1 MKRLA
6 LIVSLVCCSFGLDI
20 NESVQKVL
28 QKSHKIKEQEHI
40 LSSLKAQLGIYEGAY
55 YPKID
60 LKNQS
65 GYDTRNHFSNKTS
78 LELSTNLFNG
88 MSDYNTIKKQEQT
101 IQAQDDVVLKTQ
113 SEVKYT
119 VKKLYTQ
126 ILLSKGLLE
135 TSKESAKLLE
145 LQLAQANQ
153 FYKQGISAKNNVLS
167 VEVSLAS
174 AKLDINSYMTQLRYL
189 LASLELLL
197 EERVELSAL
206 KDLSSCEVELD
217 YDQLSLIIFEHH
229 QEYKRLQK
237 QEQALLFDIQSAKG
251 AYYPKIDLSV
261 GTDVFAGHQ
270 NYTQASLQLG
280 ITFNLFNGLKDRS
293 NIELKRYELLSLQ
306 SKIQDYKKQ
315 VLSELKKAVGD
326 FNLAKDQ
333 YLLSKKTIQS
343 AQENYRI
350 VSNRYKQNLENASAL
365 LDAEL
370 MLKTARANL
379 LQAQYGIWENLF
391 YVEFLVGREV
401 GGFLI
406 Q

>member
-1 MKRLA
+1 MKRLCLA
-6 LIVSLVCCSFGLDI
+6 LSLCVGLWGLDI

-28 QKSHKIKEQEHI
+28 QKSHKIKEQEYI
-40 LSSLKAQLGIYEGAY
+40 LSSLKAQLGIYKGAY

-60 LKNQS
+60 LSNQS
-65 GYDTRNHFSNKTS
+65 SYKTSEDFLNKTS
-78 LELSTNLFNG
+78 LQLSTNLFNG
-88 MSDYNTIKKQEQT
+88 MQDYNTVQMQEKN
-101 IQAQDDVVLKTQ
+101 IQAQNSQIAKIQ
-113 SEVKYT
+113 GEVKYT

-126 ILLSKGLLE
+126 ILLAKGLLE

-145 LQLAQANQ
+145 LQLSQANQ

-174 AKLDINSYMTQLRYL
+174 ARLDINSYMTRLRYL
-189 LASLELLL
+189 LSSLELLM
-197 EERVELSAL
+197 EEKVAIEQIQ
-206 KDLSSCEVELD
+206 DLPTCEEELD
-217 YDQLSLIIFEHH
+217 YDKLSLIVFEHH
-229 QEYKRLQK
+229 QEYRSMQRQK
-237 QEQALLFDIQSAKG
+237 EALLFEIESAKG
-251 AYYPKIDLSV
+251 AYYPKIDLSM
-261 GTDVFAGHQ
+261 GGDVFAGNQ
-270 NYTQASLQLG
+270 NYTQASIQLG
-280 ITFNLFNGLKDRS
+280 VSINLFNGLQDSSKVQYKQF
-293 NIELKRYELLSLQ
+293 ELMSLD
-306 SKIQDYKKQ
+306 SKILAYKKEI
-315 VLSELKKAVGD
+315 LSELKKAVGD

-350 VSNRYKQNLENASAL
+350 VSNRYKQNLENASTL

-379 LQAQYGIWENLF
+379 LQAQYGIWENFF
-391 YVEFLVGREV
+391 YVEYLVGREI

>member
-1 MKRLA
+1 MKKLCILFCMCFA
-6 LIVSLVCCSFGLDI
+6 LGLDI
-20 NESVQKVL
+20 NESVQKAMS
-28 QKSHKIKEQEHI
+28 KSQTIQEQRHI
-40 LSSLKAQLGIYEGAY
+40 LSLLKSQLGIYQGAY

-60 LKNQS
+60 LSNES
-65 GYDTRNHFSNKTS
+65 YYDTKNHLGNKTS
-78 LELSTNLFNG
+78 LQISANLFNG
-88 MSDYNTIKKQEQT
+88 MSDYNTIKKQEQN

-113 SEVKYT
+113 SEVKYGI
-119 VKKLYTQ
+119 KKLYTK
-126 ILLSKGLLE
+126 ILLSKALLE
-135 TSKESAKLLE
+135 TSEQSARLLE
-145 LQLAQANQ
+145 LQLEQANQ

-174 AKLDINSYMTQLRYL
+174 AKLDKNSYVTQLRYL
-189 LASLELLL
+189 LATLELLL
-197 EERVELSAL
+197 EERIDLLEL
-206 KDLSSCEVELD
+206 KDLQSCEVELD

-229 QEYKRLQK
+229 QEYKKMQK

-251 AYYPKIDLSV
+251 NYYPRIDLNL
-261 GTDVFAGHQ
+261 GGDVVAGSQ
-270 NYTQASLQLG
+270 NYTQAKINLA
-280 ITFNLFNGLKDRS
+280 ITLNLFNGLKDAS
-293 NIELKRYELLSLQ
+293 LIESKRYELLSLQ
-306 SKIQDYKKQ
+306 SKMQAYKKQ
-315 VLSELKKAVGD
+315 ILSELKKAVGD

-350 VSNRYKQNLENASAL
+350 VSNRYKQNLENATAL

-379 LQAQYGIWENLF
+379 LQAQYGIWESLF

>member
-1 MKRLA
+1 MKKLG
-6 LIVSLVCCSFGLDI
+6 VFFSLGCLLFGLSID
-20 NESVQKVL
+20 ESVQKTL
-28 QKSHKIKEQEHI
+28 EKSHKIKEQRHI
-40 LSSLKAQLGIYEGAY
+40 LSALKAQLGIYEGAY

-60 LKNQS
+60 LSNES
-65 GYDTRNHFSNKTS
+65 RYDTHNNFNNKTS
-78 LELSTNLFNG
+78 LQLSTNLFNG
-88 MSDYNTIKKQEQT
+88 MKDYNILKSQEQN
-101 IQAQDDVVLKTQ
+101 IQAQDDEIAKVQ
-113 SEVKYT
+113 AEVKYAI
-119 VKKLYTQ
+119 KKLYTQ
-126 ILLSKGLLE
+126 ILLAKGLLE
-135 TSKESAKLLE
+135 TSQESAKLLE
-145 LQLAQANQ
+145 LQLSQANQ

-174 AKLDINSYMTQLRYL
+174 AKLDINSYMTRLHYL

-197 EERVELSAL
+197 EERVGLNTL
-206 KDLSSCEVELD
+206 KDLASCEVELD

-229 QEYKRLQK
+229 QEYKRLKK
-237 QEQALLFDIQSAKG
+237 QEQALLFEIEGAKG

-261 GTDVFAGHQ
+261 GGDVVAGRQ
-270 NYTQASLQLG
+270 NYTQANIQLG
-280 ITFNLFNGLKDRS
+280 ITLNLFNGLKDS
-293 NIELKRYELLSLQ
+293 SFVEYKRYELLSLQ
-306 SKIQDYKKQ
+306 SKIQAYKKQ
-315 VLSELKKAVGD
+315 ILSELQKAVGD

-379 LQAQYGIWENLF
+379 LQAQYGIWESLF
-391 YVEFLVGREV
+391 YVEYLVGREV
-401 GGFLI
+401 GGFLL